1 METQKRFVT
10 PYSRGIVFVLFVFTI
25 SCTQGQPTNELK
37 GHFSGKAEIIVSW
50 CKLDSLAFD
59 LFIDDSDIVSGSVG
73 DAKIIKGKVKKNTFG
88 STKYIIEAELDGYI
102 VKKENIKRKSIKIP
116 FNYIENE
123 LIGGFGTS
131 GTKFG
136 EKDKMIMSG
145 MNMILMK
152 QQE

>member
-1 METQKRFVT
+1 MKPQNKLFVN
-10 PYSRGIVFVLFVFTI
+10 PYSKGIIFVLFVFTF

-59 LFIDDSDIVSGSVG
+59 LYIDDSDISGSIG
-73 DAKIIKGKVKKNTFG
+73 DAKIIEGKVKENTLG
-88 STKYIIEAELDGYI
+88 STKYIIEAKLNGYI
-102 VKKENIKRKSIKIP
+102 VKKENIKRESIKIP

-131 GTKFG
+131 GSKFG
-136 EKDKMIMSG
+136 GKDKMIMSG
-145 MNMILMK
+145 TNMVLTK